1 MASPRGF
8 AKKPTL
14 PARALLSGLP
24 PNRSMLT
31 DILRALLGLTV
42 LIGFCVLFSENRR
55 AIDWRLVGGGLLL
68 QLVLALLFL
77 VVPGGNW
84 IFDQLATFFV
94 WVTDFSTQGAKFV
107 FGELA
112 DGRTMDRVIGKD
124 LGFIFAFQVLPT
136 IIFFSAL
143 CSLLYYIG
151 LLQKVVWAFAWVSKK
166 FMKLSGA
173 ESLAAAAEI
182 FLGQTESP
190 LMIKPYID
198 RMNRSE
204 IFALMT
210 GGMATIAGGVLLAY
224 ITFLGGNDDA
234 QKIIFAKFL
243 LCASFMGAPAS
254 LVVAKLLIP
263 QTEPIDDSLHVPK
276 DKLGANMLDALANGT
291 SEGLK
296 LAANVGAMLIAF
308 VAFAALVNGC
318 LKWVGGLCHHPELS
332 LDLLLGYLFM
342 PVAWIIGVDAPDAS
356 KVGALLGTKLVLTEF
371 IAYKNLG
378 DLKMPP
384 GGGVSLLSAK
394 SIFIAT
400 FALCGFAN
408 FASIGIQLGGTGSIA
423 PGQRPTIAALGFKAV
438 LAGTIATLMTATLAG
453 ALFQFAHIAR
463 P

>member
-1 MASPRGF
+1 
-8 AKKPTL
+8 
-14 PARALLSGLP
+14 
-24 PNRSMLT
+24 MLI
-31 DILRALLGLTV
+31 DLLRALLGIAS
-42 LIGFCVLFSENRR
+42 LIGLGVLFSENRK
-55 AIDWRLVGGGLLL
+55 AIDWRLVGGGLTL
-68 QLVLALLFL
+68 QILLALVFL

-84 IFDQLATFFV
+84 IFDRLATFFV
-94 WVTDFSTQGAKFV
+94 WITDFSAEGAKFV

-112 DGRTMDRVIGKD
+112 DGRSNF
-124 LGFIFAFQVLPT
+124 GFIFAFQVLPT

-143 CSLLYYIG
+143 CSVLYYMG
-151 LLQKVVWAFAWVSKK
+151 ALQKLVWAFAWVSKK
-166 FMKLSGA
+166 FMRLSGA

-224 ITFLGGNDDA
+224 ISILGGTDEA
-234 QKIIFAKFL
+234 QRVAYAKFL
-243 LCASFMGAPAS
+243 LCASFMAAPAS

-276 DKLGANMLDALANGT
+276 DKLGANFLDALANGT

-308 VAFAALVNGC
+308 IAFAALVNG
-318 LKWVGGLCHHPELS
+318 LLSQIHPNLS
-332 LDLLLGYLFM
+332 LNIILGYLLS
-342 PVAWIIGVDAPDAS
+342 PVAWLIGVESADIT
-356 KVGALLGTKLVLTEF
+356 KVGALIGTKVVFNEF
-371 IAYKNLG
+371 VAYQQLG
-378 DLKMPP
+378 DLKAAGAM
-384 GGGVSLLSAK
+384 SAK
-394 SIFIAT
+394 SIYLST

-438 LAGTIATLMTATLAG
+438 LGGTMATLMTATLAG
-453 ALFQFAHIAR
+453 AFYAWVG
-463 P
+463 

>member
-1 MASPRGF
+1 M
-8 AKKPTL
+8 L
-14 PARALLSGLP
+14 IDIARA
-24 PNRSMLT
+24 
-31 DILRALLGLTV
+31 ILGLAV
-42 LIGFCVLFSENRR
+42 LIALGVAFSENRR
-55 AIDWRLVGGGLLL
+55 AIDWKLVGGGLLL
-68 QLVLALLFL
+68 QLILALLFL

-84 IFDQLATFFV
+84 IFDQLAAFFI
-94 WVTDFSTQGAKFV
+94 WVTDFSQEGAKFV
-107 FGELA
+107 FGPLA
-112 DGRTMDRVIGKD
+112 DPASLGPVFGGGKAVV
-124 LGFIFAFQVLPT
+124 FACYVLPT

-143 CSLLYYIG
+143 CSLLYYCGI
-151 LLQKVVWAFAWVSKK
+151 LQKVVWAFAWVTKR

-224 ITFLGGNDDA
+224 IGFLGGNDPA
-234 QKIIFAKFL
+234 QKIAFAKFL
-243 LCASFMGAPAS
+243 LCGSFMAAPAS

-263 QTEPIDDSLHVPK
+263 QTEQIDDSLHVPK
-276 DKLGANMLDALANGT
+276 DKLGANLLDALANGT

-308 VAFAALVNGC
+308 IAFAALVNGC
-318 LKWVGGLCHHPELS
+318 LAKIHPNLS
-332 LDLLLGYLFM
+332 LDILLGYLFA
-342 PVAWIIGVDAPDAS
+342 PVAWIIGVETADIS
-356 KVGALLGTKLVLTEF
+356 KVGSLIGTKLVFTEF
-371 IAYKNLG
+371 LAYEQLG
-378 DLKMPP
+378 KLKAASGLAP
-384 GGGVSLLSAK
+384 K
-394 SIFIAT
+394 SIFLAT

-438 LAGTIATLMTATLAG
+438 LAGTMATLMTATLAG
-453 ALFQFAHIAR
+453 AMYHWAAGAMYQLAK
-463 P
+463 

>member
-1 MASPRGF
+1 
-8 AKKPTL
+8 
-14 PARALLSGLP
+14 
-24 PNRSMLT
+24 
-31 DILRALLGLTV
+31 
-42 LIGFCVLFSENRR
+42 
-55 AIDWRLVGGGLLL
+55 
-68 QLVLALLFL
+68 
-77 VVPGGNW
+77 
-84 IFDQLATFFV
+84 V
-94 WVTDFSTQGAKFV
+94 WVTDFSKEGAMFV
-107 FGELA
+107 FGALA
-112 DGRTMDRVIGKD
+112 DPAAMGET
-124 LGFIFAFQVLPT
+124 LGPKRAFLFAFQVLPT

-143 CSLLYYIG
+143 CSMLYYCGI
-151 LLQKVVWAFAWVSKK
+151 LQKVVWAFAWVSKK

-224 ITFLGGNDDA
+224 ISILGGTDEA
-234 QKIIFAKFL
+234 QRVAYAKFL
-243 LCASFMGAPAS
+243 LCASFMAAPAS

-276 DKLGANMLDALANGT
+276 DKLGANFLDALANGT

-308 VAFAALVNGC
+308 IAFAALVNG
-318 LKWVGGLCHHPELS
+318 LLSQIHPNLS
-332 LDLLLGYLFM
+332 LNIILGYLLS
-342 PVAWIIGVDAPDAS
+342 PVAWLIGVESADIT
-356 KVGALLGTKLVLTEF
+356 KVGALIGTKVVFNEF
-371 IAYKNLG
+371 VAYQQLG
-378 DLKMPP
+378 DLKAAGAM
-384 GGGVSLLSAK
+384 SAK
-394 SIFIAT
+394 SIYLST

-438 LAGTIATLMTATLAG
+438 LGGTMATLMTATLAG
-453 ALFQFAHIAR
+453 AFYAWVG
-463 P
+463 

>member
-1 MASPRGF
+1 
-8 AKKPTL
+8 
-14 PARALLSGLP
+14 
-24 PNRSMLT
+24 MLI
-31 DILRALLGLTV
+31 DLLRALLGIAG
-42 LIGFCVLFSENRR
+42 LIGLGVLFSENRK
-55 AIDWRLVGGGLLL
+55 AIDWRLVGGGLTL
-68 QLVLALLFL
+68 QVILALLFL
-77 VVPGGNW
+77 VVPGANRV
-84 IFDQLATFFV
+84 FDGLAGFFV
-94 WVTDFSTQGAKFV
+94 WVTDFSKEGAMFV
-107 FGELA
+107 FGALA
-112 DGRTMDRVIGKD
+112 DPAAMGET
-124 LGFIFAFQVLPT
+124 LGPKRAFLFAFQVLPT

-143 CSLLYYIG
+143 CSMLYYCG
-151 LLQKVVWAFAWVSKK
+151 VLQKVVWAFAWVSKK

-224 ITFLGGNDDA
+224 ISILGGTDEA
-234 QKIIFAKFL
+234 QRVAYAKFL
-243 LCASFMGAPAS
+243 LCASFMAAPAS

-276 DKLGANMLDALANGT
+276 DKLGANFLDALANGT

-308 VAFAALVNGC
+308 IAFAALVNG
-318 LKWVGGLCHHPELS
+318 LLSQIHPNLS
-332 LDLLLGYLFM
+332 LNIILGYLLS
-342 PVAWIIGVDAPDAS
+342 PVAWLIGVESADIT
-356 KVGALLGTKLVLTEF
+356 KVGALIGTKVVFNEF
-371 IAYKNLG
+371 VAYQQLG
-378 DLKMPP
+378 DLKAAGAM
-384 GGGVSLLSAK
+384 SAK
-394 SIFIAT
+394 SIYIST

-438 LAGTIATLMTATLAG
+438 LGGTMATLMTATLAG
-453 ALFQFAHIAR
+453 AFYAWIG
-463 P
+463 

>member
-1 MASPRGF
+1 
-8 AKKPTL
+8 
-14 PARALLSGLP
+14 
-24 PNRSMLT
+24 MLT

-42 LIGFCVLFSENRR
+42 LIGFCVAFSENRR
-55 AIDWRLVGGGLLL
+55 AIDWRLVTGGLLL
-68 QLVLALLFL
+68 QLILALLFL
-77 VVPGGNW
+77 VVPGGSGL
-84 IFDQLATFFV
+84 FDALAAFFI
-94 WVTDFSTQGAKFV
+94 WVTDFSQEGAKFV
-107 FGELA
+107 FGPLA
-112 DGRTMDRVIGKD
+112 DPGLMKPAFGPANAVV
-124 LGFIFAFQVLPT
+124 FACYVLPT

-143 CSLLYYIG
+143 CSFLYYCG
-151 LLQKVVWAFAWVSKK
+151 ALQKVVWAFAWVTKR

-224 ITFLGGNDDA
+224 IGFLGGDDPG
-234 QKIIFAKFL
+234 QKTAYAKFL
-243 LCASFMGAPAS
+243 LCASFMAAPAS
-254 LVVAKLLIP
+254 LVVAKLLVP
-263 QTEPIDDSLHVPK
+263 QTEPIDESLHVPK
-276 DKLGANMLDALANGT
+276 DKLGANLLDALANGT

-308 VAFAALVNGC
+308 VAFAALLNGC
-318 LKWVGGLCHHPELS
+318 CKWAGGFFGHPELS
-332 LDLLLGYLFM
+332 LDLILGKLFW
-342 PVAWIIGVDAPDAS
+342 VVSWIIGIDSADCS
-356 KVGALLGTKLVLTEF
+356 KVGSLIGTKLVFTEF
-371 IAYKNLG
+371 IAYQQLGALKNAL
-378 DLKMPP
+378 P
-384 GGGVSLLSAK
+384 GGPTLSER

-438 LAGTIATLMTATLAG
+438 LGGTIATLMTATLAG
-453 ALFQFAHIAR
+453 GLYHWAQIAR

>member
-1 MASPRGF
+1 
-8 AKKPTL
+8 
-14 PARALLSGLP
+14 
-24 PNRSMLT
+24 MLT
-31 DILRALLGLTV
+31 DLLRALLGLAV
-42 LIGFCVLFSENRR
+42 LIGLGVAFSENRR

-68 QLVLALLFL
+68 QVILALLFL
-77 VVPGGNW
+77 VVPGGSD
-84 IFDQLATFFV
+84 IFNVLAAFFI
-94 WVTDFSTQGAKFV
+94 WVTDFSQQGAKFV
-107 FGELA
+107 FGPLA
-112 DGRTMDRVIGKD
+112 DPAAMRPVFGPAGGVV
-124 LGFIFAFQVLPT
+124 FAFYVLPT

-143 CSLLYYIG
+143 CSLLYYCGI
-151 LLQKVVWAFAWVSKK
+151 LQKVVWAFAWVAKR

-224 ITFLGGNDDA
+224 IGFLGGEDEA
-234 QKIIFAKFL
+234 QKVAFAKFL
-243 LCASFMGAPAS
+243 LCASFMAAPAS

-276 DKLGANMLDALANGT
+276 DKLGANLLDALANGT

-308 VAFAALVNGC
+308 IAFAALINGC
-318 LKWVGGLCHHPELS
+318 LAKIHPGLS
-332 LDLLLGYLFM
+332 LDILLGYLFA
-342 PVAWIIGVDAPDAS
+342 PVAWIIGVDPADTS
-356 KVGALLGTKLVLTEF
+356 KVGALIGTKLVFTEF
-371 IAYKNLG
+371 LAYEQLG
-378 DLKMPP
+378 TLKTAGTLAP
-384 GGGVSLLSAK
+384 K
-394 SIFIAT
+394 SIYLAT

-438 LAGTIATLMTATLAG
+438 LGGTMATLMTATLAG
-453 ALFQFAHIAR
+453 ALYSWAT
-463 P
+463 